1 MDSQKTGKLNFIAV
15 LQPKRSKFRKMFRG
29 KRRGVSTRGA
39 SLAFGEFG
47 LKAITRG
54 WVSAG
59 QLEAARKTITHG
71 LKKGGRIWL
80 RVFPDKPVTARA
92 AGHRMGGGKGEISKY
107 VAVITPGKIL
117 FEVAGAQEEIV
128 KEALAKAAGRLP
140 VRTKMIKKEEA

>member
-1 MDSQKTGKLNFIAV
+1 M
-15 LQPKRSKFRKMFRG
+15 
-29 KRRGVSTRGA
+29 STRGA

-47 LKAITRG
+47 LKAQTRG

-71 LKKGGRIWL
+71 LKKGGRIWV
-80 RVFPDKPVTARA
+80 RVFPDKPITARP

-107 VAVITPGKIL
+107 VTVVTPGRIL

-128 KEALAKAAGRLP
+128 TEAFRKAAGRLP
-140 VRTKMIKKEEA
+140 VRTRMVKKEEI